1 MTRPAA
7 VINAVLKLQKSTAIS
22 QPTGAALR
30 VSLLNICATF
40 HTRTELVYPPVL
52 FERPVTLLKS
62 FGDSRRPIEELL
74 STHGAVFLSTKNDA
88 ESSVADGLSSCHTP
102 APRGGRGGSRAP
114 GGTAVSDAPMPKKRE
129 RGTAAAKPE
138 AQQQPEEENTASKAR
153 VQAMGNAT
161 GSDRKQKIFDCWAT
175 K

>member
-1 MTRPAA
+1 MTRYAHGRQQLTRPAA

-74 STHGAVFLSTKNDA
+74 STKNDA
-88 ESSVADGLSSCHTP
+88 EPSVADGPSSCHTP
-102 APRGGRGGSRAP
+102 APRGGRSGSRAA
-114 GGTAVSDAPMPKKRE
+114 GGTAVSDAPMPKKRG
-129 RGTAAAKPE
+129 RGTATAKPE
-138 AQQQPEEENTASKAR
+138 AQQPPEEE
-153 VQAMGNAT
+153 QAATKTKGQATGNAT
-161 GSDRKQKIFDCWAT
+161 GSDRK
-175 K
+175 